1 MRNTKGKTAIVLFLL
16 AILSIQGCVYI
27 PTEVVEEPKVNL
39 ALGAAA
45 TASSVYL
52 HFTPDRAVDGDKE
65 DQNSRWLSEPGYP
78 QWISVDLGQRET
90 IHMVALYF
98 FVNEHGF
105 VYYNTEYEIQYSE
118 EGTWKTILHVED
130 NQLQAPVHSFPPVV
144 AQQIRILFHKGIPQA
159 DLVRLYELEI
169 Y

>member
-78 QWISVDLGQRET
+78 SGLVWIW
-90 IHMVALYF
+90 
-98 FVNEHGF
+98 VNGKPF
-105 VYYNTEYEIQYSE
+105 
-118 EGTWKTILHVED
+118 TWSHCT
-130 NQLQAPVHSFPPVV
+130 SS
-144 AQQIRILFHKGIPQA
+144 
-159 DLVRLYELEI
+159 
-169 Y
+169 